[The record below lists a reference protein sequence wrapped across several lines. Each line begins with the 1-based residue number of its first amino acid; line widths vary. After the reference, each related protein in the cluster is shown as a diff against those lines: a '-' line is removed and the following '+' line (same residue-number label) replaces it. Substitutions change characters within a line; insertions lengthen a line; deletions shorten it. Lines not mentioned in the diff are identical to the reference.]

1 MEKPIQF
8 HLGSPHWWTLM
19 YVTHDV
25 RRKFRRQGHVSR
37 RTIGNIYVVLA
48 GGFSAFGL
56 TFSNNTLS
64 CTMAARLVR
73 RTLPALQ
80 WNSSSCLLQQYTV
93 KVWYHRTAAAVGIPS
108 AVKHAAISSTR
119 GVRCR
124 ARDLTTSAVD
134 HDEAQVM
141 LEHVRHPQN
150 ELSDDA
156 MVSILTL
163 NRPKAANAMG
173 TVLLQ
178 ELKAC
183 LSELED
189 KDSPTR
195 CVVLTS
201 SSPNV
206 FSAGADL
213 KERATMTIHQA
224 NEFVTDL
231 RHTFERVAQLPMPV
245 IAAID
250 GVAVGG
256 GLELALA
263 ADFIVASSCRRANA
277 AILGLPE
284 TSLAIVPGAGGTQ
297 RLARRIGVARAKQLI
312 FTAARIDAA
321 TAHRY
326 GLVTHLVDAD
336 DDDSASDNGAKMAAR
351 QEALNLAWTIAA
363 NGPVAIRAA
372 KFAIDEGI
380 LAHDM
385 MAALRIEQ
393 QAYERVLATRDRY
406 EGLDAFRERRK
417 PHYKGH

>member
-1 MEKPIQF
+1 
-8 HLGSPHWWTLM
+8 
-19 YVTHDV
+19 
-25 RRKFRRQGHVSR
+25 
-37 RTIGNIYVVLA
+37 
-48 GGFSAFGL
+48 
-56 TFSNNTLS
+56 
-64 CTMAARLVR
+64 MAARLVR
-73 RTLPALQ
+73 RTLPLQ
-80 WNSSSCLLQQYTV
+80 WNSSSCLLQKYTV
-93 KVWYHRTAAAVGIPS
+93 KVLYHRTAAVGIPS

-178 ELKAC
+178 QLKGC
-183 LSELED
+183 LSELEE

-231 RHTFERVAQLPMPV
+231 RYTFERVAQLPMPV

-263 ADFIVASSCRRANA
+263 ADFIVASCRTN

-336 DDDSASDNGAKMAAR
+336 DTASNNGAKMAAR

-380 LAHDM
+380 LVHDM